1 MDNLFF
7 YQMITVI
14 LSMITLISSIGA
26 VSIYCLMKKQLNKL
40 VKIHNLGQDFDIP
53 TMQTMITEGDD
64 GMNTGRTN
72 ASSAST
78 SNMYPRD
85 AIVKIIKF

>member
-14 LSMITLISSIGA
+14 LSVVTLISSIGA

-40 VKIHNLGQDFDIP
+40 VKIHNLGQDFEIP

-72 ASSAST
+72 ASSTST
-78 SNMYPRD
+78 
-85 AIVKIIKF
+85 